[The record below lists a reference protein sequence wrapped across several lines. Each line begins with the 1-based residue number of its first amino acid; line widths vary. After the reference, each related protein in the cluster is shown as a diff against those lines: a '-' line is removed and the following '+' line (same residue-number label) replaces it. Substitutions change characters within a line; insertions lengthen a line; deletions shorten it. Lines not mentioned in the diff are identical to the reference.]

1 MDAAFQVF
9 NDPDVILAQTQAG
22 VSSSPLLQTQV
33 QAGAVT
39 SIGGATGTSITIVSG
54 GGAGFSITPSGTP
67 GQLSLS
73 VGVSNAAT
81 ARGALGVDDIATKK
95 SNLAAAV
102 APAITDDSAAG
113 YAVGS
118 FWIDTVL
125 DDGYWCMDA
134 SVGAAVWKKIT

>member
-22 VSSSPLLQTQV
+22 VSSSPLLQAQV

-39 SIGGATGTSITIVSG
+39 NIGGATGTSITIVSG
-54 GGAGFSITPSGTP
+54 GSAGFSITPSGTP

-81 ARGALGVDDIATKK
+81 ARGALGLGALAV
-95 SNLAAAV
+95 LGPAAASADT
-102 APAITDDSAAG
+102 APAQGVAYVQADVQAILTELRDLKAKLRTAL
-113 YAVGS
+113 
-118 FWIDTVL
+118 ILTP
-125 DDGYWCMDA
+125 
-134 SVGAAVWKKIT
+134 

>member
-81 ARGALGVDDIATKK
+81 ARGALNAAEKAT
-95 SNLAAAV
+95 
-102 APAITDDSAAG
+102 PAITG
-113 YAVGS
+113 AV
-118 FWIDTVL
+118 IPL
-125 DDGYWCMDA
+125 A
-134 SVGAAVWKKIT
+134 KITGGGADGSLTVNAEGIVTAYVAPT

>member
-22 VSSSPLLQTQV
+22 VSASPLLQAQV

-73 VGVSNAAT
+73 VGVSNATT
-81 ARGALGVDDIATKK
+81 ARGALNAAEKAT
-95 SNLAAAV
+95 
-102 APAITDDSAAG
+102 PAITG
-113 YAVGS
+113 AV
-118 FWIDTVL
+118 IPL
-125 DDGYWCMDA
+125 A
-134 SVGAAVWKKIT
+134 KITGGGADGSLTVNAEGIVTAYLAPT